1 MIENDNENKLA
12 KKTNGPVVKNA
23 FRFIEKN
30 LRFKYRTMKHIFFT
44 RTLILWRSLKS
55 PRKLNESSV
64 ARKAYKNLTSAI
76 DIIYNPSCPL
86 SPLSSSSKKR
96 SGETDAFKQWPLLE
110 RSEFFSV
117 FFCIIL
123 KYYLKKSGHR
133 LCGGNITILFTR
145 VNTVHAKFASHVNIK
160 QQCSS
165 VIFSAVL
172 VDSCFI
178 QN

>member
-12 KKTNGPVVKNA
+12 KKTNGQWLKIHLDLLRRIWDLN
-23 FRFIEKN
+23 IEQWN
-30 LRFKYRTMKHIFFT
+30 IFFFT

-110 RSEFFSV
+110 KSEIFSV